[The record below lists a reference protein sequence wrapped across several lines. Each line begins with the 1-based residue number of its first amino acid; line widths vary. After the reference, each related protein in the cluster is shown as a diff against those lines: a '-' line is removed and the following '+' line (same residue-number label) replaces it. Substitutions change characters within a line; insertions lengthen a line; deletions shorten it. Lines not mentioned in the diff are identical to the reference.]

1 MDPFEFVR
9 LLNVKMEHGQEVLF
23 SHKALFKKLEGNL
36 VLNRSH
42 LQFVGGSTTYFA
54 FAWLDITQDK
64 YNSADEPIP
73 IIRLSIINMEKPVL
87 IKLIPDAVSGT
98 ATGDDELDRVGLR
111 EKLEAA
117 KAIIKDQ
124 MKRAALLVQSVTN
137 AQRRQANPRLLEK
150 MNILKLEVL
159 VANPVLR
166 QRYQDCV
173 KVADESGSNILTDDE
188 FWGSTDSAGADDSN
202 IGVKTAY
209 GYAALQARV
218 EKEGDDGL
226 RVMWEQD
233 TAAHRAALA
242 AAAAEEA
249 ELLPARPASLLSD
262 DCAVV
267 NPITHEVD
275 YNFTP
280 EVIEHIFQMCK

>member
-1 MDPFEFVR
+1 
-9 LLNVKMEHGQEVLF
+9 MEHGQEVLF

-42 LQFVGGSTTYFA
+42 IMFVGGSTTYFA

-73 IIRLSIINMEKPVL
+73 IIRLSVINMEKPVL

-124 MKRAALLVQSVTN
+124 MKRAALLVQSVTSD
-137 AQRRQANPRLLEK
+137 AQRRQADPRLLEK

-173 KVADESGSNILTDDE
+173 KVADESRSNILTDDE

-218 EKEGDDGL
+218 EKEGDDRL
-226 RVMWEQD
+226 RMMWEQD

-280 EVIEHIFQMCK
+280 DVIEHIFQMCK